1 MTADGTVTAHTGDR
15 AAGDRPSGDRV
26 TGSSARARS
35 ADANAPVVSTHDLTV
50 VYDTAAVVDGVDLDI
65 APGEVVAL
73 LGHSGSGKSTLMKA
87 LTGMAPVAR
96 GGARVTG
103 REITGLRGRALRS
116 LRADVGHVFQNF
128 HLVPRLSALANV
140 LSGGLYHAGPAS
152 VAGVFSREQRTRAL
166 ALLDRVGL
174 ADQARQQAR
183 TLSGGQ
189 QQRVAIAR
197 ALMQDPKLILA
208 DEPVASL
215 DPRLAGSV
223 LGLLSD
229 LARERGVPVLVSL
242 HVVALARHYSDRTVG
257 LRDGRVVADLA
268 STDLG
273 PDTVREIYGADTEFG
288 TEAAPAGPEEDA

>member
-1 MTADGTVTAHTGDR
+1 MTADATTAAARPQRTDRDADPLTV
-15 AAGDRPSGDRV
+15 
-26 TGSSARARS
+26 
-35 ADANAPVVSTHDLTV
+35 PVVSVRGLTV
-50 VYDTAAVVDGVDLDI
+50 VYDTAPVLDGVDLDV

-73 LGHSGSGKSTLMKA
+73 LGHSGSGKSTLMRA
-87 LTGMAPVAR
+87 LTGMAPVTS
-96 GGARVTG
+96 GELRVAG
-103 REITGLRGRALRS
+103 RDVTALRGRALRS
-116 LRADVGHVFQNF
+116 LRADVGHVFQHF

-140 LSGGLYHAGPAS
+140 LTGGLHEAGPAS
-152 VAGVFSREQRTRAL
+152 RVGVFSREQRVRAL

-197 ALMQDPKLILA
+197 ALMQDPGLILA

-223 LGLLSD
+223 LGLLSE

-242 HVVALARHYSDRTVG
+242 HVVALARRYTDRAVG
-257 LRDGRVVADLA
+257 LREGRVVADLA
-268 STDLG
+268 SADLDG
-273 PDTVREIYGADTEFG
+273 AAVREIYGADTEFG
-288 TEAAPAGPEEDA
+288 TDTDEPAARRGAAPLPGGTA

>member
-1 MTADGTVTAHTGDR
+1 MSSAESGPLVRVEGLSVAYRSGGADVTVAR
-15 AAGDRPSGDRV
+15 EVSFEAAAGQ
-26 TGSSARARS
+26 
-35 ADANAPVVSTHDLTV
+35 TV
-50 VYDTAAVVDGVDLDI
+50 AVV
-65 APGEVVAL
+65 GE
-73 LGHSGSGKSTLMKA
+73 SGSGKSTVAGA
-87 LTGMAPVAR
+87 LLGHLR
-96 GGARVTG
+96 HGSRVTG
-103 REITGLRGRALRS
+103 GRVVVDGRDVLSLDQRGLRELRTRDIAMVGQNAGHALTPSMRVGTQIEESLLGQGLTRARRRERVRS
-116 LRADVGHVFQNF
+116 LV
-128 HLVPRLSALANV
+128 
-140 LSGGLYHAGPAS
+140 
-152 VAGVFSREQRTRAL
+152 EK
-166 ALLDRVGL
+166 VGL
-174 ADQARQQAR
+174 PDPEGVVRRYPHQ
-183 TLSGGQ
+183 LSGGQ

>member
-1 MTADGTVTAHTGDR
+1 MTADGTATALGETPPAPARVPD
-15 AAGDRPSGDRV
+15 AAGP
-26 TGSSARARS
+26 
-35 ADANAPVVSTHDLTV
+35 APVVSAHDLTV
-50 VYDTAAVVDGVDLDI
+50 VYDTAAVLEGVDLDV
-65 APGEVVAL
+65 ASGEVVAL

-87 LTGMAPVAR
+87 LTGMAPVVR
-96 GGARVTG
+96 GGALVTG
-103 REITGLRGRALRS
+103 REVTGLRGRALRS
-116 LRADVGHVFQNF
+116 LRADVGHVFQHF

-140 LSGGLYHAGPAS
+140 LSGGLHQAGPAS
-152 VAGVFSREQRTRAL
+152 VAGVFSREQRVRAL

-242 HVVALARHYSDRTVG
+242 HVVALAQRYSDRAVG

-268 STDLG
+268 SADLG
-273 PDTVREIYGADTEFG
+273 PAAVREIYGADTEFG
-288 TEAAPAGPEEDA
+288 TGPAPARPLEDS